1 MSFPGCGADCQLCG
15 RGAITSEAWERF
27 PKPRSRS
34 TSANRRPVR
43 KAYKY
48 RLFTNPLQAELLTGQ
63 LREACSLYNAALQE
77 RIGAAG
83 HLALANYS
91 CCQEVLRRVQRT
103 FQAFFA
109 RVQRGERPG
118 FPRYKS
124 RRRFDSITFPS
135 YGDGIKLCGA
145 VLRIQGVGPVKAS
158 YIVRWT
164 EGSRRLRSSASA
176 GSGTRAFL
184 WRSMTPRFRQM
195 KTQSE
200 STLG

>member
-1 MSFPGCGADCQLCG
+1 
-15 RGAITSEAWERF
+15 
-27 PKPRSRS
+27 
-34 TSANRRPVR
+34 VR

-77 RIGAAG
+77 RIEAWKTSRVSRNYYDQANQLKEIRAAG

-184 WRSMTPRFRQM
+184 WRSMTPRFCRT
-195 KTQSE
+195 KTPLE
-200 STLG
+200 SMLG